1 MIGQTALLALA
12 LVLVPRLTRRSAAE
26 RHVCWAVTLAAAGLL
41 PVFTLALLAATPSW
55 VFAAALAVPESLTTL
70 RRWAAG
76 ADGDIVVR
84 ATGIES
90 SALTFA
96 RLVLVCW
103 AAGAALALLRLAA
116 EALRL
121 RRLAASACTDP
132 VDRHHAIA
140 AAVAGSLGVSSPC
153 LLTSEQ
159 ATVPLTWGMRPRI
172 LLPAAALE
180 WTDDRLR
187 LVLAHE
193 LAHVRRRD
201 WAVHVAGE
209 VICALYWFHPL
220 FWMTRNRLRRD
231 SEQAADDI
239 VLNTGVTGPDYASAL
254 IEIVRAARQLPRPPA
269 AAVAMARESD
279 LKRRVGA
286 LLDQQRNR
294 RRATGRTITVTAVLA
309 AIAVTPLAALG
320 LSRQY
325 TSVDVIPSR
334 LPPAV
339 DGISSD
345 ETTPPEGVVDR
356 FTPAL
361 YSDEAR
367 RHRIEGYVT
376 VAVTLDTAG
385 RVTASRVVRGLG
397 FGLDQNALVA
407 VRQWRFQPAMPG
419 DTTVDVEFSLRN
431 EAINELIANDMAT
444 RVGPG
449 VTPPRAIRTAEPR
462 PRSGRKGGRVILD
475 VVLLETGVPKI
486 VRILRP
492 VDRELDELAVKVFE
506 QWRFTP
512 AIKDGSRV
520 KVRLTAEVN
529 FRG

>member
-1 MIGQTALLALA
+1 MIGQTAFLALA
-12 LVLVPRLTRRSAAE
+12 LVLIPRLTRRSAGE
-26 RHVCWAVTLAAAGLL
+26 RHVCWAFALVAAALL
-41 PVFTLALLAATPSW
+41 PAFALALLATTPSW
-55 VFAAALAVPESLTTL
+55 VFTAALAVPESLTTL

-90 SALTFA
+90 NALTFT

-103 AAGAALALLRLAA
+103 AAGAAVALLRLAA
-116 EALRL
+116 EAVRL
-121 RRLAASACTDP
+121 RRLAASGHADSD
-132 VDRHHAIA
+132 DRHHAIA
-140 AAVAGSLGVSSPC
+140 AAVAGSLGVSSPRLITC
-153 LLTSEQ
+153 ER
-159 ATVPLTWGMRPRI
+159 ATVPLTWGLRPRI
-172 LLPAAALE
+172 LLPAAALG
-180 WTDDRLR
+180 WTDERLR

-201 WAVHVAGE
+201 WAVHVAAE

-231 SEQAADDI
+231 SEHAADDV
-239 VLNTGVTGPDYASAL
+239 VLNMGVAGPDYASAL
-254 IEIVRAARQLPRPPA
+254 IEIVRAARRLPRPPA

-279 LKRRVGA
+279 LQRRVCA
-286 LLDQQRNR
+286 LLEPTRNR
-294 RRATGRTITVTAVLA
+294 RRATGRIITVTAVLA
-309 AIAVTPLAALG
+309 VMAVMPLAALN
-320 LSRQY
+320 LSREY
-325 TSVDVIPSR
+325 MSVDVLPSR
-334 LPPAV
+334 LPSAV
-339 DGISSD
+339 DGISS
-345 ETTPPEGVVDR
+345 EEMTPPEGVVDS

-367 RHRIEGYVT
+367 RHRIEGVVS
-376 VAVTLDTAG
+376 VAVTLDAAG

-407 VRQWRFQPAMPG
+407 VRQWRFLPVMRG

-431 EAINELIANDMAT
+431 EAVNELIANDMAT

-449 VTPPRAIRTAEPR
+449 VTPPRAVRTAEPTPR
-462 PRSGRKGGRVILD
+462 PGRNGGRVVLD

-486 VRILRP
+486 VRILQP

-512 AIKDGSRV
+512 AMKDGNPV